1 MKPIAALYFA
11 CVASLI
17 ALIFLGLAW
26 ELWLAPLR
34 AGGSLLALKVLPLLL
49 PLFGILRGNI
59 YSYQWSAMLILAFFA
74 EGVVRAWSD
83 HGLSAR
89 LALVETALA
98 LVFFWSCVLY
108 VRLAAR
114 QKITHFPHQP

>member
-1 MKPIAALYFA
+1 MNPIAALYFA

-17 ALIFLGLAW
+17 GLIFLGLAW

-34 AGGSLLALKVLPLLL
+34 AGGSLLALKVLPPLL

-59 YSYQWSAMLILAFFA
+59 YTYQWSSMLILAFFA
-74 EGVVRAWSD
+74 EGAVRAWSD

-89 LALVETALA
+89 LALAEIALA
-98 LVFFWSCVLY
+98 LVFFSSCVLY
-108 VRLAAR
+108 VRSAAR
-114 QKITHFPHQP
+114 KV